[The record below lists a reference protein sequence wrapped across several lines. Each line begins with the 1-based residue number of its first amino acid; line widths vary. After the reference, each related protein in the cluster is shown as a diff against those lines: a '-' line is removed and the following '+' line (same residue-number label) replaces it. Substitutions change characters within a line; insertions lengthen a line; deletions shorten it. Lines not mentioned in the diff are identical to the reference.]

1 MTEGINY
8 GAELNWELGVDFP
21 LWANT
26 EVYVKTV
33 SKGYLLEGETPKD
46 AYWRVATTVAK
57 RLRKP
62 DLASKFFDYMWRGW
76 LNLATPVFSNTGTER
91 GLPISCFGIDVGD
104 SIHEIGAK
112 NLEMM
117 LLAKHGGGVGARF
130 LLDAAETKIGR
141 DTTNEIQL
149 DDITVSRSHAMI
161 SKKDGYHIR
170 DLGSLNGTYLNAIA
184 VRDTQVNAGDEIQIG
199 KYHLTLF
206 IGDK

>member
-1 MTEGINY
+1 MADRATPPKDLTSTLNLRQLRSIPQAGASEDLLKSLTIEQKNVVSNLPKGEGILLVLK
-8 GAELNWELGVDFP
+8 GA
-21 LWANT
+21 
-26 EVYVKTV
+26 
-33 SKGYLLEGETPKD
+33 
-46 AYWRVATTVAK
+46 
-57 RLRKP
+57 
-62 DLASKFFDYMWRGW
+62 
-76 LNLATPVFSNTGTER
+76 
-91 GLPISCFGIDVGD
+91 
-104 SIHEIGAK
+104 
-112 NLEMM
+112 
-117 LLAKHGGGVGARF
+117 GVGARF

-161 SKKDGYHIR
+161 SKKDGYHIK

>member
-1 MTEGINY
+1 MADKATPPKDLTSTLNLHQLRSIPQAGLSEDLLKSLTIEQKNVVSNLPKGEGILLVLK
-8 GAELNWELGVDFP
+8 GA
-21 LWANT
+21 
-26 EVYVKTV
+26 
-33 SKGYLLEGETPKD
+33 
-46 AYWRVATTVAK
+46 
-57 RLRKP
+57 
-62 DLASKFFDYMWRGW
+62 
-76 LNLATPVFSNTGTER
+76 
-91 GLPISCFGIDVGD
+91 
-104 SIHEIGAK
+104 
-112 NLEMM
+112 
-117 LLAKHGGGVGARF
+117 GVGARF

-161 SKKDGYHIR
+161 SKKDGYHIK

>member
-1 MTEGINY
+1 MADKATPPKDLTSTLNLRQLRSIPQAGASEDLLKSLTIEQKNVVSNLPKGEGILLVLK
-8 GAELNWELGVDFP
+8 GA
-21 LWANT
+21 
-26 EVYVKTV
+26 
-33 SKGYLLEGETPKD
+33 
-46 AYWRVATTVAK
+46 
-57 RLRKP
+57 
-62 DLASKFFDYMWRGW
+62 
-76 LNLATPVFSNTGTER
+76 
-91 GLPISCFGIDVGD
+91 
-104 SIHEIGAK
+104 
-112 NLEMM
+112 
-117 LLAKHGGGVGARF
+117 GVGARF

-161 SKKDGYHIR
+161 IKKDGYHIK

>member
-1 MTEGINY
+1 MADKATPPKDLTSTLNLRQLRSIPQAGLSEDLIKSLTIEQKNVVTNLPKGEGILLVLK
-8 GAELNWELGVDFP
+8 GA
-21 LWANT
+21 
-26 EVYVKTV
+26 
-33 SKGYLLEGETPKD
+33 
-46 AYWRVATTVAK
+46 
-57 RLRKP
+57 
-62 DLASKFFDYMWRGW
+62 
-76 LNLATPVFSNTGTER
+76 
-91 GLPISCFGIDVGD
+91 
-104 SIHEIGAK
+104 
-112 NLEMM
+112 
-117 LLAKHGGGVGARF
+117 GVGARF

-161 SKKDGYHIR
+161 SKKDGYHIK